1 MSLSYLSH
9 FSMIWALLGI
19 LLGILLG
26 LGINVTIPVIYT
38 KFSAVILIGILDAL
52 FGAIRAEITRDQY
65 NAVIFIS
72 GLFFNI
78 ILALVITYLGDKL
91 GLDLYLAATVVFT
104 FRIFS
109 NVGITRRAL
118 LQRWLEKRKKSKE
131 ETIQV
136 TL

>member
-1 MSLSYLSH
+1 
-9 FSMIWALLGI
+9 MIWALVGI
-19 LLGILLG
+19 LIGILVG
-26 LGINVTIPVIYT
+26 LGIDYTIPFAYT
-38 KFSAVILIGILDAL
+38 KFTAVVLVGILDAL
-52 FGAIRAEITRDQY
+52 FGAIRAEVTKDQY
-65 NAVIFIS
+65 DAMIFIS

-118 LQRWLEKRKKSKE
+118 LQRLMEKRKKVKE
-131 ETIQV
+131 ENSIV
-136 TL
+136 SL